1 MKNSGT
7 IVLCL
12 KIFKAK
18 TGIVEHE
25 LICVE
30 STSIRCQDGDSL
42 GYGVADPAKLR
53 LIVSQVLL
61 RPGTLDRDARE
72 MGDLIDDVL
81 MLQRGATRVGSV
93 HCERP
98 QHLTFRG

>member
-7 IVLCL
+7 ICLCL
-12 KIFKAK
+12 KMFKAK

-30 STSIRCQDGDSL
+30 STSIRCQDDDGL
-42 GYGVADPAKLR
+42 GYGVGDPAKLP
-53 LIVSQVLL
+53 LIVAQVLF
-61 RPGTLDRDARE
+61 RPGTLDRDARK

-81 MLQRGATRVGSV
+81 MLRRGATGIGSV
-93 HCERP
+93 NAQRP
-98 QHLTFRG
+98 QHPTV